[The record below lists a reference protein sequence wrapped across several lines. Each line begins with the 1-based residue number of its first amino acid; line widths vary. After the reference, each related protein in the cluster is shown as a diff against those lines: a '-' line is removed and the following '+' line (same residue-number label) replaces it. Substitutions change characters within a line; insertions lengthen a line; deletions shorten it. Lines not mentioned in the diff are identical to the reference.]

1 MEPEWL
7 GARRGLGAR
16 EVGVVM
22 ASFSVATFVVRMAL
36 PVIARH
42 FTEWQLIGA
51 VQLVAS
57 GVYLTVPLVNS
68 HYGMIALSFV
78 LGLGLGVGQPT
89 VMTILHQVSPPGRVG
104 EAVGLRMTL
113 VNGTQT
119 VLPTAFGGIGS
130 LLSLFLSGALA
141 YAPIYW
147 AVAAM
152 LGAGGFSAVRHRS
165 PRDSG

>member
-1 MEPEWL
+1 
-7 GARRGLGAR
+7 
-16 EVGVVM
+16 
-22 ASFSVATFVVRMAL
+22 
-36 PVIARH
+36 
-42 FTEWQLIGA
+42 
-51 VQLVAS
+51 
-57 GVYLTVPLVNS
+57 
-68 HYGMIALSFV
+68 
-78 LGLGLGVGQPT
+78 
-89 VMTILHQVSPPGRVG
+89 MTILHQVSPPGRVG